1 MDKIPALIAKRPILH
16 LAKLYHVGDEL
27 PTSDP
32 VMLDAWLDAGSAEW
46 QKDPAEVE
54 EVPADKQQE
63 EDQEVPADKQQEE
76 DQEVPADKQQEED
89 QEVPADKQQEED
101 QEVPADKQQEN
112 SETIVT
118 DKKANPQTAEPGLP
132 GESGSGEPDEL
143 VGKVPKTPERKTK
156 KGAK

>member
-54 EVPADKQQE
+54 EVPVDKQQE
-63 EDQEVPADKQQEE
+63 EDQEVSADKQQEE
-76 DQEVPADKQQEED
+76 D
-89 QEVPADKQQEED
+89 QEED

>member
-54 EVPADKQQE
+54 EVPVDKQQEEDQEVPVDKQQE

-76 DQEVPADKQQEED
+76 DQEVP
-89 QEVPADKQQEED
+89 VDKQQEED

-112 SETIVT
+112 LETIVT

>member
-54 EVPADKQQE
+54 EVP
-63 EDQEVPADKQQEE
+63 V
-76 DQEVPADKQQEED
+76 
-89 QEVPADKQQEED
+89 DKQQEED

-112 SETIVT
+112 LETIVT

-156 KGAK
+156 KGTK

>member
-54 EVPADKQQE
+54 EVPVDKQQE
-63 EDQEVPADKQQEE
+63 EDQEVPADKHQEE
-76 DQEVPADKQQEED
+76 D
-89 QEVPADKQQEED
+89 QEED

>member
-63 EDQEVPADKQQEE
+63 ED
-76 DQEVPADKQQEED
+76 QEED

>member
-63 EDQEVPADKQQEE
+63 EDH
-76 DQEVPADKQQEED
+76 
-89 QEVPADKQQEED
+89 EVPADKQQEED

-118 DKKANPQTAEPGLP
+118 DKKANPKTAEPGLP

>member
-32 VMLDAWLDAGSAEW
+32 VMLNAWLDAGSAEW

-54 EVPADKQQE
+54 EVP
-63 EDQEVPADKQQEE
+63 V
-76 DQEVPADKQQEED
+76 
-89 QEVPADKQQEED
+89 DKQQEED

>member
-63 EDQEVPADKQQEE
+63 EDQEE
-76 DQEVPADKQQEED
+76 DQEVPADKQQKED
-89 QEVPADKQQEED
+89 QEED

>member
-46 QKDPAEVE
+46 QKDPTEVE
-54 EVPADKQQE
+54 EAPADKQQE
-63 EDQEVPADKQQEE
+63 EDQEE
-76 DQEVPADKQQEED
+76 DQEA
-89 QEVPADKQQEED
+89 
-101 QEVPADKQQEN
+101 PADKQQEN

>member
-63 EDQEVPADKQQEE
+63 EDQEVPADKQQE
-76 DQEVPADKQQEED
+76 
-89 QEVPADKQQEED
+89 
-101 QEVPADKQQEN
+101 N

-143 VGKVPKTPERKTK
+143 VGKGPKTPERKTK

>member
-54 EVPADKQQE
+54 EVPVDKQQE

-76 DQEVPADKQQEED
+76 D
-89 QEVPADKQQEED
+89 QEED

-143 VGKVPKTPERKTK
+143 VGQVPKTPERKTK

>member
-63 EDQEVPADKQQEE
+63 EDQEVPADKQQE
-76 DQEVPADKQQEED
+76 
-89 QEVPADKQQEED
+89 
-101 QEVPADKQQEN
+101 N

-132 GESGSGEPDEL
+132 GESGS
-143 VGKVPKTPERKTK
+143 
-156 KGAK
+156 

>member
-16 LAKLYHVGDEL
+16 LPKLFHVGDVL

-54 EVPADKQQE
+54 EVP
-63 EDQEVPADKQQEE
+63 V
-76 DQEVPADKQQEED
+76 
-89 QEVPADKQQEED
+89 DKQQEED

>member
-46 QKDPAEVE
+46 QKDPTEVE

-63 EDQEVPADKQQEE
+63 AE
-76 DQEVPADKQQEED
+76 
-89 QEVPADKQQEED
+89 EVPADKQQEED

>member
-63 EDQEVPADKQQEE
+63 EDQEVPADKQQE
-76 DQEVPADKQQEED
+76 
-89 QEVPADKQQEED
+89 
-101 QEVPADKQQEN
+101 N

-118 DKKANPQTAEPGLP
+118 EKKANPQTAEPGLP

>member
-76 DQEVPADKQQEED
+76 DQEVPADKQQE
-89 QEVPADKQQEED
+89 
-101 QEVPADKQQEN
+101 N

-143 VGKVPKTPERKTK
+143 VGNVTKTPERKTK

>member
-54 EVPADKQQE
+54 EVP
-63 EDQEVPADKQQEE
+63 V
-76 DQEVPADKQQEED
+76 DKQQEED

-143 VGKVPKTPERKTK
+143 VGMVPKTPERKTK

>member
-54 EVPADKQQE
+54 EVPVDKQQE
-63 EDQEVPADKQQEE
+63 EDQEVP
-76 DQEVPADKQQEED
+76 V
-89 QEVPADKQQEED
+89 DKQQEED

>member
-54 EVPADKQQE
+54 EVPAG
-63 EDQEVPADKQQEE
+63 
-76 DQEVPADKQQEED
+76 KQQEED

>member
-76 DQEVPADKQQEED
+76 DQE
-89 QEVPADKQQEED
+89 ED

>member
-63 EDQEVPADKQQEE
+63 EDQEVPADKHQEE
-76 DQEVPADKQQEED
+76 D
-89 QEVPADKQQEED
+89 QEED

>member
-54 EVPADKQQE
+54 EVPVDKQQE
-63 EDQEVPADKQQEE
+63 EDQEVPVDKQQEE
-76 DQEVPADKQQEED
+76 DQEVPVDKQQEED
-89 QEVPADKQQEED
+89 QEVPVDKQQEED

-112 SETIVT
+112 LETIVT

>member
-54 EVPADKQQE
+54 EVPVDKQQE

-76 DQEVPADKQQEED
+76 D
-89 QEVPADKQQEED
+89 QEED

>member
-32 VMLDAWLDAGSAEW
+32 VMLDAWLEAGSAEW

-54 EVPADKQQE
+54 EVPVDKQQE

-76 DQEVPADKQQEED
+76 D
-89 QEVPADKQQEED
+89 QEED

-118 DKKANPQTAEPGLP
+118 DEKANPQTAEPGLP

>member
-32 VMLDAWLDAGSAEW
+32 VMFDAWLDAGSAEW

-54 EVPADKQQE
+54 EVP
-63 EDQEVPADKQQEE
+63 V
-76 DQEVPADKQQEED
+76 
-89 QEVPADKQQEED
+89 DKQQEED

-112 SETIVT
+112 LETIVT

>member
-32 VMLDAWLDAGSAEW
+32 VMLNAWLDAGSAEW

-54 EVPADKQQE
+54 G
-63 EDQEVPADKQQEE
+63 VPADKQQEE

>member
-54 EVPADKQQE
+54 EVPVDKQQE
-63 EDQEVPADKQQEE
+63 ED
-76 DQEVPADKQQEED
+76 
-89 QEVPADKQQEED
+89 QEED

-112 SETIVT
+112 LETIVT

>member
-32 VMLDAWLDAGSAEW
+32 VMLNAWLDAGSAEW

-54 EVPADKQQE
+54 
-63 EDQEVPADKQQEE
+63 
-76 DQEVPADKQQEED
+76 
-89 QEVPADKQQEED
+89 EVPADKQQEED

>member
-46 QKDPAEVE
+46 QKDPTEVE

-63 EDQEVPADKQQEE
+63 EDQEE
-76 DQEVPADKQQEED
+76 DQEA
-89 QEVPADKQQEED
+89 
-101 QEVPADKQQEN
+101 PADKQQEN

-143 VGKVPKTPERKTK
+143 VGKVPKTSERKTK

>member
-54 EVPADKQQE
+54 EVPVDKQQE
-63 EDQEVPADKQQEE
+63 EDQEE
-76 DQEVPADKQQEED
+76 DQEVP
-89 QEVPADKQQEED
+89 VDKQQEED

-112 SETIVT
+112 LETIVT

>member
-32 VMLDAWLDAGSAEW
+32 VMLNAWLDAGSAEW

>member
-54 EVPADKQQE
+54 EVPVDKQQE

-76 DQEVPADKQQEED
+76 DQEVP
-89 QEVPADKQQEED
+89 VDKQQEED

>member
-32 VMLDAWLDAGSAEW
+32 VMLNAWLDAGSAEW

-63 EDQEVPADKQQEE
+63 EDQEA
-76 DQEVPADKQQEED
+76 
-89 QEVPADKQQEED
+89 
-101 QEVPADKQQEN
+101 PADKQQEN

>member
-1 MDKIPALIAKRPILH
+1 
-16 LAKLYHVGDEL
+16 
-27 PTSDP
+27 
-32 VMLDAWLDAGSAEW
+32 MLDAWLDAGSAEW

-63 EDQEVPADKQQEE
+63 EDQE
-76 DQEVPADKQQEED
+76 
-89 QEVPADKQQEED
+89 ED

-112 SETIVT
+112 SETIAT

>member
-32 VMLDAWLDAGSAEW
+32 VMLDAWLEAGSAEW
-46 QKDPAEVE
+46 QKDPEEVE
-54 EVPADKQQE
+54 ENSVDEQPEDNQEALADEQ
-63 EDQEVPADKQQEE
+63 P
-76 DQEVPADKQQEED
+76 
-89 QEVPADKQQEED
+89 
-101 QEVPADKQQEN
+101 EN
-112 SETIVT
+112 PETIVT
-118 DKKANPQTAEPGLP
+118 DKKADPQTAEPGLP
-132 GESGSGEPDEL
+132 GESGSGEPEEL

>member
-54 EVPADKQQE
+54 EVPVDKQQEEDQEVSADKQQE
-63 EDQEVPADKQQEE
+63 EDQEEDQEVSADKQQEE
-76 DQEVPADKQQEED
+76 D
-89 QEVPADKQQEED
+89 QEED

>member
-63 EDQEVPADKQQEE
+63 EDQK
-76 DQEVPADKQQEED
+76 
-89 QEVPADKQQEED
+89 ED

>member
-32 VMLDAWLDAGSAEW
+32 VMLNAWLDAGSAEW

-63 EDQEVPADKQQEE
+63 EDQEVSADKQQE
-76 DQEVPADKQQEED
+76 D
-89 QEVPADKQQEED
+89 
-101 QEVPADKQQEN
+101 

>member
-89 QEVPADKQQEED
+89 QEVPADKQQE
-101 QEVPADKQQEN
+101 N

>member
-32 VMLDAWLDAGSAEW
+32 VMLNAWLDAGSAEW

-54 EVPADKQQE
+54 
-63 EDQEVPADKQQEE
+63 
-76 DQEVPADKQQEED
+76 EVPADKQQEED